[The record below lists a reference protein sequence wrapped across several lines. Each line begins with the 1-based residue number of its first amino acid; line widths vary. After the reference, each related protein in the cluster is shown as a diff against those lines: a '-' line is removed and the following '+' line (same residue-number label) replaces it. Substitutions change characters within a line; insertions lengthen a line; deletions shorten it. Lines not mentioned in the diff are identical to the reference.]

1 MEVYLA
7 RQPIFNRRKE
17 LYAYELLFRSSMSGG
32 FPGID
37 GDQATS
43 RILSSSFFTTGISKV
58 SGGKPCF
65 INFTQELLL
74 QGIPAMLPR
83 ERVVVE
89 VLEDVKATPEVV
101 TACRELAGQGYIIAL
116 DDFVFSRDLL
126 PLIELAHIIKIDFR
140 QTPQAELKALLG
152 LLPKNIKLLAE
163 KIETYE
169 EFGVARDL
177 GFSYFQG
184 YFFSRPEVLRHKD
197 IAASKLNLFNLLT
210 AINRPEI
217 DFKLI
222 ERMIAPDVSL
232 AYKLLRYI
240 NSAYYS
246 RISEIKSV
254 RQAVVYLGAQ
264 GTRQFVSL
272 VAISALA
279 ADKPDELIRTSIV
292 RARLCELLAGCGG
305 GRVDGA
311 DLFLLG
317 LFSLLDAMLDAPMAQ
332 LLESL
337 PVAGEIKDA
346 LTRDQG
352 PYAAYLRAA
361 VAYEQGQWLD
371 CARNLEDLGIGQHE
385 MINAYFD
392 ALTWAE
398 HFTDG
403 GTAEETD
410 A

>member
-7 RQPIFNRRKE
+7 RQPIFNRHKE
-17 LYAYELLFRSSMSGG
+17 LYAYELLFRSSMSNG

-58 SGGKPCF
+58 SAGKPCF

-74 QGIPAMLPR
+74 QGIPAMLPK

-89 VLEDVKATPEVV
+89 VLEDVSPTPEVV
-101 TACRELAGQGYIIAL
+101 AACRELAVQGYTIAL
-116 DDFVFSRDLL
+116 DDFVFAHDLL
-126 PLIELAHIIKIDFR
+126 PLIELAHIIKFDFR
-140 QTPQAELKALLG
+140 LTPPEELQGVLSS
-152 LLPKNIKLLAE
+152 LPKRIKLLAE

-184 YFFSRPEVLRHKD
+184 YFFSRPEVMRHKD
-197 IAASKLNLFNLLT
+197 IAASKLNLFNLLM
-210 AINRPEI
+210 AINRQDI
-217 DFKLI
+217 DFKQI
-222 ERMIAPDVSL
+222 ERMISPDVSL

-240 NSAYYS
+240 NSAFYAPVAQ
-246 RISEIKSV
+246 IKSV
-254 RQAVVYLGAQ
+254 HQAIVYLGAK

-272 VAISALA
+272 VATSALA
-279 ADKPDELIRTSIV
+279 ADKPGELIRTSIV
-292 RARLCELLAGCGG
+292 RARLCELLADCTP
-305 GRVDGA
+305 GRVDSA

-317 LFSLLDAMLDAPMAQ
+317 LFSLLDAMLDAPMGQ
-332 LLESL
+332 LLEALS
-337 PVAGEIKDA
+337 VAEEIKAA

-371 CARNLEDLGIGQHE
+371 CAQGLEALGIGQHE